1 MAMFVLQSLAFGP
14 FCMLSFSGGKSVSLR
29 EVVAEKKNRSAI
41 RTCVTPKLIYL
52 RTFNKLC

>member
-29 EVVAEKKNRSAI
+29 EVVAEKKI
-41 RTCVTPKLIYL
+41 GPQYEHV
-52 RTFNKLC
+52 